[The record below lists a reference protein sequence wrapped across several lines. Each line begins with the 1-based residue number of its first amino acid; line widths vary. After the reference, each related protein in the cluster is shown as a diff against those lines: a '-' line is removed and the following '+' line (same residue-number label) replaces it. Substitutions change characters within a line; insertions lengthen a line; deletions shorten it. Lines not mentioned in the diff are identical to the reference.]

1 MVFENAPAGCLII
14 NKLSSQDR
22 KTPLEGVTFKITMA
36 NGEFVPDENGK
47 ISSNGLYYTDA
58 AGQIILKGVTGTLV
72 VTELESIPG
81 YTIDENTR
89 TQTVVVNPDDTQ
101 SLYFYN
107 KPVGGVEIIKTD
119 ADHPEVRIP
128 NVTFEV
134 RRMDD
139 GLVDTIT
146 TDAKGRVFLT
156 LEDGDY
162 YAVEIKAADGYKL
175 DDTPH
180 YFTVADGKPAKLPIT
195 NKAFSGIL
203 IHKISST
210 TGKGIYGVTFLLYD
224 SGKNPIG
231 QYTSDQN
238 GYVHI
243 DGLPSGGRYYLR
255 ELENEGY
262 VRP

>member
-1 MVFENAPAGCLII
+1 M
-14 NKLSSQDR
+14 
-22 KTPLEGVTFKITMA
+22 TFKITTVT
-36 NGEFVPDENGK
+36 GEFVPNENGK

-139 GLVDTIT
+139 GLVDTVT
-146 TDAKGRVFLT
+146 TDAKGIISQGRRN
-156 LEDGDY
+156 
-162 YAVEIKAADGYKL
+162 
-175 DDTPH
+175 PH
-180 YFTVADGKPAKLPIT
+180 
-195 NKAFSGIL
+195 
-203 IHKISST
+203 
-210 TGKGIYGVTFLLYD
+210 TF
-224 SGKNPIG
+224 
-231 QYTSDQN
+231 
-238 GYVHI
+238 
-243 DGLPSGGRYYLR
+243 GR
-255 ELENEGY
+255 
-262 VRP
+262 